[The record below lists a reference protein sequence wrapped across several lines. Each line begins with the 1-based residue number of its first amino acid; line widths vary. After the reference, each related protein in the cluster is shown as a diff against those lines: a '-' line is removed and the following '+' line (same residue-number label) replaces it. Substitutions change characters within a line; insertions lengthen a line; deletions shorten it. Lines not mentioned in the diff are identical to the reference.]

1 MSLHLP
7 SRCEGRGIKPGVLV
21 EYCSFFFYFFF
32 FRGRPHGIKDVWF
45 FVINNISVN
54 ARGCTVLPHFLK
66 KSKNSDKFGQEIQ
79 IFDKKVLF
87 LDKLYEISDKNLKCQ

>member
-1 MSLHLP
+1 
-7 SRCEGRGIKPGVLV
+7 
-21 EYCSFFFYFFF
+21 
-32 FRGRPHGIKDVWF
+32 
-45 FVINNISVN
+45 VINNISVN